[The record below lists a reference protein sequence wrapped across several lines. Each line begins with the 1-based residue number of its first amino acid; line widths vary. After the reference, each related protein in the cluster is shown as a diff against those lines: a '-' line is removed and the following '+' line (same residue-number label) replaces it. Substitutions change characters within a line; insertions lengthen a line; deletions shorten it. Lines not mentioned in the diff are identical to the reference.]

1 MGRGDVDES
10 GSPFSPNPAS
20 AWVYRQPLQRRRPSL
35 PGGTSGR
42 VPAFLITNFTRPEP
56 SADAPQIPPA
66 WKLRIF
72 FIYPLGIMSG
82 RPYDGGLSFSAKM
95 QIEAEGGV

>member
-1 MGRGDVDES
+1 MGRRGVDKE
-10 GSPFSPNPAS
+10 GAPFLQI
-20 AWVYRQPLQRRRPSL
+20 RLQRWCTDNHYRDIGRPM
-35 PGGTSGR
+35 PGVTSGR
-42 VPAFLITNFTRPEP
+42 VPAFLIPNFTRPEP
-56 SADAPQIPPA
+56 SPDASQIHPA

-95 QIEAEGGV
+95 RIEAEGGV